1 MKKTKENSSV
11 KYFLPLKHWHSHLE
25 TCKLEFRSFKCS
37 VELNQIKTK
46 QRTLLFSFR
55 QILSDILTYINLIY
69 NISTALP

>member
-25 TCKLEFRSFKCS
+25 TCKLEFRSFKSS

-46 QRTLLFSFR
+46 
-55 QILSDILTYINLIY
+55 
-69 NISTALP
+69 